1 MSVKTEDEIVK
12 FKKAVKHTINIHRQ
26 IEQAIKAGTFS
37 TATLNTMLEN
47 GLQAPHI
54 TGYSFKPIV
63 SYNQKIPDLHYYH
76 HGETIPSDAMIL
88 VDIGY
93 KYDGYC
99 ADMTRCYNVTNAA
112 KNNLYTFVQNIQQY
126 VKGIVHAGVTF
137 DELEDAYLDVY
148 IRNLVDMGL
157 LSHDT
162 MSRETKESVRSVLQ
176 PHTIG
181 HSIHKVVHE
190 PLSKPFEVN
199 MIITIEPGIYFSN
212 DCAEQLTQLGVE
224 YNEDMLA
231 VYASYGGARY
241 EDMFLIKQNGCE
253 QI

>member
-1 MSVKTEDEIVK
+1 MSVKTEDEIAK
-12 FKKAVKHTINIHRQ
+12 FQKAVEHTANIHRQ
-26 IEQAIKAGTFS
+26 IEHAIKAGTFS
-37 TATLNTMLEN
+37 TAKLNTVLEN

-63 SYNQKIPDLHYYH
+63 SYNQTIPDLHYYH
-76 HGETIPSDAMIL
+76 RGETMPSDAMIL

-112 KNNLYTFVQNIQQY
+112 KKNLYTFVQNIQHY
-126 VKGIVHAGVTF
+126 VKGIARAGMTF
-137 DELEDAYLDVY
+137 DELEDAYLDAY
-148 IRNLVDMGL
+148 IKNLVGMGL
-157 LSHDT
+157 LTHDT
-162 MSRETKESVRSVLQ
+162 MTKETKESVRSILQ

-181 HSIHKVVHE
+181 HSIHTMVHE

-199 MIITIEPGIYFSN
+199 MIITLEPGIYFS
-212 DCAEQLTQLGVE
+212 DRCADQFKELGVE
-224 YNEDMLA
+224 YDEEMLA
-231 VYASYGGARY
+231 VYSSYGGARY
-241 EDMFLIKQNGCE
+241 EDMFLIKQDGCK

>member
-12 FKKAVKHTINIHRQ
+12 FKKAVKHTTNIHRQ
-26 IEQAIKAGTFS
+26 IEQAITSGTFS
-37 TATLNTMLEN
+37 TAKLDMVLES

-63 SYNQKIPDLHYYH
+63 SYNHTIPDLHYYH
-76 HGETIPSDAMIL
+76 RGETIPGDAMIL

-93 KYDGYC
+93 KCDGYC
-99 ADMTRCYNVTNAA
+99 ADMTRCYNVTNPA
-112 KNNLYTFVQNIQQY
+112 KKNLYTFVQNIQHY
-126 VKGIVHAGVTF
+126 VKGIVRAGMTF

-162 MSRETKESVRSVLQ
+162 MSKETKESVRSILQ

-190 PLSKPFEVN
+190 PLSTPFAVN

-212 DCAEQLTQLGVE
+212 DCADQLRQLGVE
-224 YNEDMLA
+224 YDKKMLA